1 VPNNGAWK
9 LNFNKQ
15 WVAIGQQEAAAL
27 LATLSEHNLLSTEA
41 KLLLLAISRCNNGGH
56 AEFYPKELGE
66 LLGKVDR
73 QTGELVPLDR
83 SGVSRAKKK
92 LFEAGLLADVSG
104 GAACV
109 WLNASVIQRGAPN
122 GNWKCKTHQTFER
135 GYRPNGHVHRVA
147 PSRDLPF

>member
-27 LATLSEHNLLSTEA
+27 LATLSEHNLLSTD
-41 KLLLLAISRCNNGGH
+41 